1 MESATF
7 ITNSS
12 EETELLGQAIGKN
25 LRGGEIIELL
35 SDLGGG
41 KTTFTRG
48 LAKGFGSTD
57 RVASPSFTISREY
70 AAGDKR
76 IHHFDFYRLGE
87 AGIMSDEIAELVND
101 PSIVLV
107 VEWADVVAEVL
118 PAERITVLLRPT
130 GNTTRSVTVS
140 VPTMYDYITTGIA

>member
-7 ITNSS
+7 TTNSS

-25 LRGGEIIELL
+25 LRGGEVIELL

-48 LAKGFGSTD
+48 LAKGFGSVD

-70 AAGDKR
+70 AAGQKR
-76 IHHFDFYRLGE
+76 IHHFDFYRLAE

-101 PSIVLV
+101 PNVVLV
-107 VEWADVVAEVL
+107 VEWADVIADVL
-118 PAERITVLLRPT
+118 PADRITLSLRPT
-130 GNTTRSVTVS
+130 DNTTRAITIV
-140 VPTMYDYITTGIA
+140 VPTQYDYITKGIA